1 MTRNLL
7 VIATLVTAGCG
18 VQKDYVRQQTRAA
31 FDNAASVAAH
41 VKLKCGDAAAVDDNC
56 KQASDKLA
64 AICTSLDELAKQ
76 AGGTGFDCAGWK
88 VTP

>member
-18 VQKDYVRQQTRAA
+18 VPKEYVRQQTRAA

-41 VKLKCGDAAAVDDNC
+41 VKLKCGDPAVADDNC
-56 KQASDKLA
+56 KQADDKLA
-64 AICTSLDELAKQ
+64 ATCTSLDELAKK
-76 AGGTGFDCAGWK
+76 AGGTGFDCATWK
-88 VTP
+88 ATP